1 MEVEPVASLY
11 LTWSAQGIA
20 AMVSGSA
27 RSSDQL
33 VGSGRAPKLCQT
45 ARPGLFA
52 CSRQTALAA
61 PRLIAE
67 LQLSSHRANQSGR
80 RHNAQDFRILKRP
93 CALQEFIDGHLPH
106 ILTAQFFKARE
117 AVKLNQRQPVD
128 HAVRHAG
135 GNRL

>member
-45 ARPGLFA
+45 ARSGLFA
-52 CSRQTALAA
+52 CSRPTALAA
-61 PRLIAE
+61 PRLITE
-67 LQLSSHRANQSGR
+67 LQLRFQRTNQ
-80 RHNAQDFRILKRP
+80 
-93 CALQEFIDGHLPH
+93 
-106 ILTAQFFKARE
+106 AR
-117 AVKLNQRQPVD
+117 
-128 HAVRHAG
+128 
-135 GNRL
+135 